1 MSLIRYTPFSDL
13 EGFPANLRVFQDTVN
28 RLFAEPNGRPWVPP
42 VDIKETE
49 NELIFKADVPDI
61 EMKDIDLSMEN
72 GTLTLRGERR
82 FETTTTGDKKEGG
95 WHRVERS
102 YGKFERVFTLPE
114 TVDVEHVKADYK
126 NGTLTVTLP
135 KKEIAK
141 PRQIKVEVNH
151 N

>member
-1 MSLIRYTPFSDL
+1 MSLIRYAPFTDYESV
-13 EGFPANLRVFQDTVN
+13 PSLRVFQDTVN

-61 EMKDIDLSMEN
+61 DMKDIDLSMEN
-72 GTLTLRGERR
+72 GALTLRGERR
-82 FETTTTGDKKEGG
+82 FETTTGDKKDGG

-141 PRQIKVEVNH
+141 PRQIKVQVSN

>member
-1 MSLIRYTPFSDL
+1 MSLIRFAPINEFEAMPS
-13 EGFPANLRVFQDTVN
+13 LRVFQDTMN

-61 EMKDIDLSMEN
+61 DMKDIDLSLEK
-72 GTLTLRGERR
+72 GTLTLLGERHL
-82 FETTTTGDKKEGG
+82 ETNAGKDKAEGG
-95 WHRVERS
+95 WHRVERA

-126 NGTLTVTLP
+126 NGTLTITLP

-141 PRQIKVEVNH
+141 PRQIKVEVSN
-151 N
+151 